1 MNYQV
6 TGNEYISLPTI
17 RESDGVVEDVTFLY
31 MQVKGLLEL
40 RGKAG
45 LIRPYMEAEG
55 QRIPL
60 HPKWTREHCWIPG
73 FTSEERTLRF
83 SCVYLTPIG
92 ERGFMVRL
100 VLENTGDA
108 PQQVR
113 FGVEGEWSQT
123 LHEINETTELNAGR
137 EAYESGWNHMFIF
150 GQKPGLPL
158 FAFAPCVADPQQFA
172 QIDQHAEW
180 TRDGFAYDIYR
191 ALTLQPGKKAV
202 LDIPWGVGYDGVA
215 AATSAKEL
223 LRQGFDA
230 VYERTA
236 RWLAAREKR
245 LADSRFSKI
254 LNTNLFFAFFYA
266 SGRTIDTEELCLMTS
281 RSPRYYV
288 SAAYWDRDSLLW
300 AFPAILTVDAA
311 YASEICLCNQKTKKI
326 YRFREKI
333 PGCKPGI
340 SRLQSRLIYACQI
353 AFSEVLE
360 LPAYF
365 IRAVRVDIN
374 SFHKSVCHLIGQA
387 RLVKEPIKL

>member
-17 RESDGVVEDVTFLY
+17 RESDGVVEGVTFLY

-45 LIRPYMEAEG
+45 LIRPYMEADG
-55 QRIPL
+55 QRLPL
-60 HPKWTREHCWIPG
+60 HPRWTREHCWIPG

-150 GQKPGLPL
+150 SQKPGLPL

-191 ALTLQPGKKAV
+191 ALTLQPGEKAV
-202 LDIPWGVGYDGVA
+202 LDIPWGMGYDGA
-215 AATSAKEL
+215 AS
-223 LRQGFDA
+223 Q
-230 VYERTA
+230 RTVRSCTA
-236 RWLAAREKR
+236 
-245 LADSRFSKI
+245 SK
-254 LNTNLFFAFFYA
+254 
-266 SGRTIDTEELCLMTS
+266 
-281 RSPRYYV
+281 P
-288 SAAYWDRDSLLW
+288 
-300 AFPAILTVDAA
+300 
-311 YASEICLCNQKTKKI
+311 
-326 YRFREKI
+326 
-333 PGCKPGI
+333 
-340 SRLQSRLIYACQI
+340 
-353 AFSEVLE
+353 
-360 LPAYF
+360 
-365 IRAVRVDIN
+365 
-374 SFHKSVCHLIGQA
+374 
-387 RLVKEPIKL
+387 

>member
-1 MNYQV
+1 MHCQI

-17 RESDGVVEDVTFLY
+17 RESDGAAEGVTFLY

-55 QRIPL
+55 QRLLL
-60 HPKWTREHCWIPG
+60 HPGWTREHCWIPG
-73 FTSEERTLRF
+73 FVSEEQGLRL
-83 SCVYLTPIG
+83 SCVYLTPVG
-92 ERGFMVRL
+92 ERGFVVRL
-100 VLENTGDA
+100 VLQNLGDQA
-108 PQQVR
+108 RQVR
-113 FGVEGEWSQT
+113 FGVAGEWERT

-150 GQKPGLPL
+150 SQKPGLPL

-191 ALTLQPGKKAV
+191 TLILQPGEKAV

-230 VYERTA
+230 VCERTV

-245 LADSRFSKI
+245 LADSRLSEI
-254 LNTNLFFAFFYA
+254 LNSNLFFAFFYIPTKELKNQLLYSLEQEFSTQTFRTRIIGKMRDEGVIIA
-266 SGRTIDTEELCLMTS
+266 SS
-281 RSPRYYV
+281 SP
-288 SAAYWDRDSLLW
+288 
-300 AFPAILTVDAA
+300 
-311 YASEICLCNQKTKKI
+311 KKG
-326 YRFREKI
+326 YKI
-333 PGCKPGI
+333 PATKAELYDFINHGTTIILPMLE
-340 SRLQSRLIYACQI
+340 RLKKCRDTIKLGTANQLDLFEKTEYSNLKK
-353 AFSEVLE
+353 
-360 LPAYF
+360 YF
-365 IRAVRVDIN
+365 DDIN
-374 SFHKSVCHLIGQA
+374 
-387 RLVKEPIKL
+387 LVE